1 MMPINK
7 QRGFSLIEMIVSL
20 GVFSIVITTAIG
32 ALLVVIGTNSQLQA
46 EQSVMTNLA
55 FAMDSMTRE
64 MRTGYNY
71 YCEQKP
77 NNSGSKNI
85 FNDSSDHEDILASS
99 TKDCKTG
106 VNKDPIT
113 NANNKMQ
120 GVSFFEGGNSIT
132 GSTGRRIFY
141 YYDKDEK
148 KLFRRVGNG
157 PSQSIVSSGLVITN
171 AEFYVTGSDKLS
183 ASDTEQPTVT
193 IYLEAKDTD
202 STDDKVYHLQTTV
215 TQRTLDI

>member
-1 MMPINK
+1 MPINK
-7 QRGFSLIEMIVSL
+7 QSGFSLIEMIVSL
-20 GVFSIVITTAIG
+20 GVFSIVITTAVG

-71 YCEQKP
+71 FCDQRPEKNAS
-77 NNSGSKNI
+77 NNGI
-85 FNDSSDHEDILASS
+85 FNDSSDHENILASS
-99 TKDCKTG
+99 TQDCKTG
-106 VNKDPIT
+106 VNGT
-113 NANNKMQ
+113 NKVQ

-193 IYLEAKDTD
+193 IYLEAKETD